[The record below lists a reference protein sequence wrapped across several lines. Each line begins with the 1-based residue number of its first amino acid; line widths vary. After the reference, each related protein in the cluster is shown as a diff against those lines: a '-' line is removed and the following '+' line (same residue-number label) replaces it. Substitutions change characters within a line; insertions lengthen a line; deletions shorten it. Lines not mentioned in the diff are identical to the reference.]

1 MEGLEKKAAM
11 QFVQDAKIF
20 IKSGSGGSGSV
31 SFRREK
37 NIEFGGP
44 DGGNGGKGGDVLVQ
58 GNGAKHT
65 LLDFRFKKKYTAEN
79 GSPGSGRKKT
89 GKAGRDLLL
98 WVPLGTEIWIEGE
111 KVADITQENQKI
123 TLFKGGKGGAGNACL
138 KNSVHQS
145 PRIAY
150 PGESGQESWVELK
163 LKLLAN
169 VGLVGMPNAG
179 KSTLLN
185 ALTDAN
191 SKVGDYP
198 FTTLFPKLG
207 VLCWEDKEI
216 VLADL
221 PGLIEDAHLGK
232 GLGHRFLSHAQRCSV
247 LLHVIDAAQSDA
259 FQKYHQ
265 IRQEL
270 KLFDET
276 LIQKTEFI
284 VFNKSDRL
292 KEDQKKRLQ
301 DLFSNSELIFFVS
314 ALHRKDLEALINKIE
329 TFF

>member
-1 MEGLEKKAAM
+1 M
-11 QFVQDAKIF
+11 QFIQDAKIF
-20 IKSGSGGSGSV
+20 IKSGDGGAGSI

-44 DGGNGGKGGDVLVQ
+44 DGGNGGKGGDVFVQ
-58 GNGAKHT
+58 GSGTKQT
-65 LLDFRFKKKYTAEN
+65 LLDFRFKKKYVAEN
-79 GSPGSGRKKT
+79 GSSGSGRR
-89 GKAGRDLLL
+89 KAGRSGKDLVLT
-98 WVPLGTEIWIEGE
+98 VPLGTEIWIEGE
-111 KVADITQENQKI
+111 KIADITKKNQQVV
-123 TLFKGGKGGAGNACL
+123 LFKGGKGGAGNACL

-150 PGESGQESWVELK
+150 PGESGQEAWIDLK

-169 VGLVGMPNAG
+169 LGLVGMPNAG

-207 VLCWEDKEI
+207 VMRWDDKEV

-232 GLGHRFLSHAQRCSV
+232 GLGHRFLSHTQRCSI
-247 LLHVIDAAQSDA
+247 LLHVLDAKEADVL
-259 FQKYHQ
+259 QKYRH

-270 KLFDET
+270 EAFDAT
-276 LIQKTEFI
+276 LMQKKEFI
-284 VFNKSDRL
+284 VLNKT
-292 KEDQKKRLQ
+292 DQLTQEENDNLRT
-301 DLFSNSELIFFVS
+301 LFQNSESVFFVS
-314 ALHRKDLEALINKIE
+314 ALHRQNLKVLIDQIE
-329 TFF
+329 SFF